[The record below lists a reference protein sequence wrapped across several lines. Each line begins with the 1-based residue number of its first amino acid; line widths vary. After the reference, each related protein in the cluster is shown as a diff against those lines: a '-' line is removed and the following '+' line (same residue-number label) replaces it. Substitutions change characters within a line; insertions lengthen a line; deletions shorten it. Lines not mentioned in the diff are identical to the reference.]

1 MLILSFDVGIINLAY
16 CLFTKNNDKWSIIE
30 WDIINLTDRESSK
43 CACGLKASFIH
54 NNIHYCKV
62 HSKKCETIKPFEELF
77 CQSIDLSNKCNSLVK
92 ENQCGKKS
100 SYQYNNH
107 FYCKTHATSEYKK
120 MVNLYKVKP
129 FKNKPVA
136 SMDFDDTRL
145 KLLQKLDSMK
155 TLLNADVV
163 LIENQPS
170 LKNPVMK
177 SIANALYDFFLFRG
191 IIDKTI
197 TNSNITKVKF
207 MSPSN
212 KLKLVDE
219 NETKKIVVMK
229 GTDESKAYK
238 LTKELSVKY
247 TKEIIQHLPEWLT
260 HLNTYKKK
268 DDLCDAF
275 LQGCYYYEKLN

>member
-16 CLFTKNNDKWSIIE
+16 CLFTKNDNKWSIIE
-30 WDIINLTDRESSK
+30 WDIINLTNRESCK
-43 CACGLKASFIH
+43 CECGLNASFTY
-54 NNIHYCKV
+54 NNNYYCKV
-62 HSKKCETIKPFEELF
+62 HSRKCESIKPYDELF
-77 CQSIDLSNKCNSLVK
+77 SQSTLNKCNYLVK
-92 ENQCGKKS
+92 DNECGKKAS
-100 SYQYNNH
+100 FEYNNN
-107 FYCKTHATSEYKK
+107 FYCKTHSTSEYKK
-120 MVNLYKVKP
+120 LCNLYKVKP
-129 FKNKPVA
+129 YKNKSVA
-136 SMDFDDTRL
+136 SMDFDETRL
-145 KLLQKLDSMK
+145 KLLQRLDSMK
-155 TLLNADVV
+155 TLLKADIV

-191 IIDKTI
+191 IIDKSI
-197 TNSNITKVKF
+197 TNSNISKVKF

-247 TKEIIQHLPEWLT
+247 TKEIIQHLPEWLL
-260 HLNTYKKK
+260 HLNTFKKK

-275 LQGCYYYEKLN
+275 LQGCYFYEKNI